1 MSKREMWKQFE
12 KCWFAFSLSAMPRP
26 FHLPGGG
33 GVVLDF
39 LPLLARFIRLHPI
52 GVLLLV
58 CLPRPSH
65 HILAAWLA
73 HLLPNPPIP
82 IPAFLSCQPSLASRS
97 PSSQPA
103 FPASGSRSS
112 VGTSMARPHHS
123 PSASKSAFSSST
135 VWESSSDRRSRHHL
149 SKHIFHNIDQ
159 ITGTYIKLKTKKCMN
174 YLQFLLVSWETG
186 GLDI

>member
-1 MSKREMWKQFE
+1 MKSKREMWKQFE

-39 LPLLARFIRLHPI
+39 LPLLLARFIRLHPI

-73 HLLPNPPIP
+73 HLLPPPPPHIPSQHFCLDNPHWS
-82 IPAFLSCQPSLASRS
+82 AALLRPSLLFQHLALVHLWVRVRLDRTILL
-97 PSSQPA
+97 QPLCQH
-103 FPASGSRSS
+103 FPLRRCGSRLRIGVLTITCQS
-112 VGTSMARPHHS
+112 
-123 PSASKSAFSSST
+123 
-135 VWESSSDRRSRHHL
+135 
-149 SKHIFHNIDQ
+149 IFFI
-159 ITGTYIKLKTKKCMN
+159 I
-174 YLQFLLVSWETG
+174 
-186 GLDI
+186 